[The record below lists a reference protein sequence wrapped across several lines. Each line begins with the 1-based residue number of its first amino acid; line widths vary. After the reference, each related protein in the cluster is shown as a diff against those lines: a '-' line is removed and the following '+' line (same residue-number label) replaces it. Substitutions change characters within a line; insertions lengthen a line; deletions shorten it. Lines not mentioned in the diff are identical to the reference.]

1 MTIQE
6 LKMGL
11 LVKDK
16 HEHGYGLIVGIA
28 ENTCKEP
35 IAVVQFQAGATIH
48 IHLCNLIL
56 IN

>member
-28 ENTCKEP
+28 ENTCK
-35 IAVVQFQAGATIH
+35 
-48 IHLCNLIL
+48 
-56 IN
+56 